1 MDSIKRG
8 NFEFVRE
15 IFPELYENLTKAE
28 SQSRMDYKE
37 TGRQLRDV
45 FEAYCDHLIEENG
58 MTVLEEGDALAAK
71 IRELRSAGKM
81 PSFPRYGYLSME
93 GRRESG
99 FWDAIWRQFG
109 NACSHR
115 RLLNQKAPAVTYENL
130 LTVFKIIFNVF
141 KWEYTRRRGGKAA
154 GEIGDFQE
162 DLMPIGRSYVVSGKA
177 PVDKAMT
184 NCIREYETCLYN
196 DSGKLQKYGIVRVF
210 DKKSMDEKLL
220 AVRDAEA
227 FNEAAGEAGIQFD
240 GNVQVEVISS
250 IQSSGSDFYIIIY
263 NFSRKPVHLNE
274 SVTAELTMSGRMKL
288 CRDIAAILGKFH
300 GLDTPIYHRNLSYD
314 SIYVCTGKQGELEPS
329 IIKLDCAKIVSE
341 EYGTVI
347 QTLENREKMM
357 QQRKL
362 LKYVAPEVRRM
373 TNGQNISIDWEKAD
387 IYSLGILFGDILRAS
402 FAADP
407 ASMAKLQKQGA
418 DVRLLQLTEQ
428 MINGNPAMRP
438 SADAVLKKLEEI
450 L

>member
-1 MDSIKRG
+1 MDSVKRG

-15 IFPELYENLTKAE
+15 IFPELYENLVQAE
-28 SQSRMDYKE
+28 SQSRMDYKG
-37 TGRQLRDV
+37 TGHQLRDV

-71 IRELRSAGKM
+71 IRELRSARKM
-81 PSFPRYGYLSME
+81 PSFPRYGYLSLE

-99 FWDAIWRQFG
+99 FWDAVWRQFG

-115 RLLNQKAPAVTYENL
+115 KLINQNAPAVTYENL
-130 LTVFKIIFNVF
+130 LTVFGIIFNVF
-141 KWEYTRRRGGKAA
+141 KWEYTRRRGEKAA

-162 DLMPIGRSYVVSGKA
+162 DLMPIGGNYVIRGKV
-177 PVDKAMT
+177 PVDAAMT
-184 NCIREYETCLYN
+184 NCIREYETFSYN
-196 DSGKLQKYGIVRVF
+196 DSGRKQKYGIVRVF
-210 DKKSMDEKLL
+210 NKKSMDEKLL
-220 AVRDAEA
+220 ALRDEEA
-227 FNEAAGEAGIQFD
+227 FNEAADEAGIQFD
-240 GNVQVEVISS
+240 GNVQVNVLSPIKTSS
-250 IQSSGSDFYIIIY
+250 SDYYIIIY
-263 NFSRKPVHLNE
+263 NFSRKPTHLSENL
-274 SVTAELTMSGRMKL
+274 TAGLTMPQRMKL
-288 CRDIAAILGKFH
+288 CRDIAAILWKFH
-300 GLDTPIYHRNLSYD
+300 NLDTPIYHRNLSYD
-314 SIYVCTGKQGELEPS
+314 SIYVCTGKQGEPEPS

-341 EYGTVI
+341 EFGTVI

-362 LKYVAPEVRRM
+362 LKYVAPEVRCM
-373 TNGQNISIDWEKAD
+373 TNGQNIGIDWEKAD

-428 MINGNPAMRP
+428 MKNGNPAMRP
-438 SADAVLKKLEEI
+438 SADAVLRKLEEI